1 MPRFPS
7 AFRCLQ
13 NPIFLQLYLAQTV
26 NLIGDALSWVGIAL
40 LSFELAGQ
48 GSGALLAGL
57 LTVRVTAF
65 VVLSPIAGVIA
76 DHCDRKKIMI
86 TTHLARMVIISLFPF
101 ATQIWQ
107 IYLIVLLLNIFYAF
121 FTPTYTATIPLVT
134 TAGERPKAIA
144 LSSAT
149 YQLLSVIGPALA
161 GSVAAFIGL
170 RSVFFLDGLTF
181 LIAAILIAV
190 LPKQLMVGE
199 HQSVVHQGPSFLQSI
214 LTGTQCV
221 WLDLFIRYALI
232 LQFITALAGASIL
245 VNTVGYV
252 QGILNLGKAEY
263 GWVMAAFG
271 IGATITSLILGSL
284 QHRISLT
291 NLITCGAV
299 LISLALLPANQ
310 SGLNTL
316 LLLWAIAGMGQ
327 TLVNVPT
334 QTLIAERVTV
344 EVQGRVY
351 GAHFAWSHLWWAF
364 AYPIAG
370 LSSSLVPQSTFF
382 YTSIICLLL
391 FILAYSL
398 LSRHRREQDI
408 KGLWHEH
415 MHTHENDHE
424 HYHRHGQTLVH
435 SHIHFH
441 TVD

>member
-1 MPRFPS
+1 MIKLPP

-13 NPIFLQLYLAQTV
+13 NPIFLQIYSAQTV

-40 LSFELAGQ
+40 LSFELAGK

-57 LTVRVTAF
+57 LTVRVIAF

-76 DHCDRKKIMI
+76 DHFDRKKIMI

-107 IYLIVLLLNIFYAF
+107 IYLIVLLLNVFYAF

-134 TAGERPKAIA
+134 SPEERPRAIA

-170 RSVFFLDGLTF
+170 KQVFFLDGLTF
-181 LIAAILIAV
+181 LIAAVLIAT
-190 LPKQLMVGE
+190 LPKKLLVGGYQE
-199 HQSVVHQGPSFLQSI
+199 STNKRPKLLQSI
-214 LTGTQCV
+214 LTGTQCI
-221 WLDLFIRYALI
+221 WLDPLIRYALV
-232 LQFITALAGASIL
+232 LQFIVALAGASIL
-245 VNTVGYV
+245 VNTVSYI
-252 QGILNLGKAEY
+252 QGTLALGKAEY

-271 IGATITSLILGSL
+271 IGAIITSLGLGSL
-284 QHRISLT
+284 QKRVNLA
-291 NLITCGAV
+291 NLITGGTV

-310 SGLNTL
+310 SGLNEL
-316 LLLWAIAGMGQ
+316 LLLWAIAGIGQ
-327 TLVNVPT
+327 TLVNVST

-370 LSSSLVPQSTFF
+370 VSSSLTPQSTFF
-382 YTSIICLLL
+382 YTSIMCLLL
-391 FILAYSL
+391 FTLTYSL
-398 LSRHRREQDI
+398 LSRHHQEQKI
-408 KGLWHEH
+408 KGIWHEH
-415 MHTHENDHE
+415 EHHHEDVHQ
-424 HYHRHGQTLVH
+424 HHGQSLVH

-441 TVD
+441 PVD